1 MHFIHDLNVK
11 MPSENCG
18 LCGNMTCRLATM
30 AIFKGRMD
38 PSECHFLVNENKE
51 NLDDIY
57 KLVDEGINNDL
68 VEDKTGFESITPCT
82 SDPAKLM
89 FIYYPSRVENL
100 VINLFDEKVMRNL
113 LEEQSIFVSKSS
125 PELGFYR
132 IGNEKGEYIMAF
144 SRGKFITKQVLTEMS
159 GKTMLQNVINLTWLS
174 KTSCEFGYTVMDGIQ
189 GSCDCI
195 NTAASINS
203 GPEKIVM
210 KETSYTTIS
219 TEKPG
224 IFFDQLVKNISEN
237 IASSNVNKYLQ
248 VCSINLKKHV
258 DLLALSV
265 SGEDAI
271 TRAKLVCKWQALNEF
286 LKVAS
291 SKYSSKDTIKLLS
304 TSLKHVKDNDLNSV
318 EDMFSESKGYS
329 WPKNFLMSKM
339 TSNARR
345 YLSVV
350 F

>member
-1 MHFIHDLNVK
+1 
-11 MPSENCG
+11 MPAENCG

-68 VEDKTGFESITPCT
+68 VEYKTGFESITPCI

-89 FIYYPSRVENL
+89 FIYYPPRVENL
-100 VINLFDEKVMRNL
+100 IINLFDEKLMRNL
-113 LEEQSIFVSKSS
+113 LDEQSIFASKSS

-132 IGNEKGEYIMAF
+132 IENEKGEYIMAF
-144 SRGKFITKQVLTEMS
+144 ARGKFITKQALTEVS
-159 GKTMLQNVINLTWLS
+159 GKTILQNVINLTWLS
-174 KTSCEFGYTVMDGIQ
+174 KTSCEFGYTVMDGLQ
-189 GSCDCI
+189 GLCNCMD
-195 NTAASINS
+195 TVASINS

-210 KETSYTTIS
+210 KEKSFTTIS
-219 TEKPG
+219 TEKPET
-224 IFFDQLVKNISEN
+224 FFDQLVKTVSEN

-258 DLLALSV
+258 DLLTLSE

-271 TRAKLVCKWQALNEF
+271 TKAKLVSKWQALNEF
-286 LKVAS
+286 LKVGS
-291 SKYSSKDTIKLLS
+291 SKYSSNDTIKLLS
-304 TSLKHVKDNDLNSV
+304 TSLKHVRNRDLNSV

-329 WPKNFLMSKM
+329 WPKNFLMSKIA
-339 TSNARR
+339 SNAKR